1 MDVDWCKTRQGM
13 ETYDRQIVEDFRD
26 MGISHVR
33 IRVEDDADEQL
44 FSVLDRVIDDC
55 LDCGVI
61 PVLAYQ
67 ADDMKNQP
75 TQKNIDRVA
84 DWWQTVAER
93 YRDKSYRLSF
103 DLVIEVTDALNDKPE
118 LLNDIYEQMVS
129 VIRQSNPDRIL
140 TISPRLR
147 SDPAH
152 LSDLE
157 IPSDTNR
164 YLMAEW
170 HFYAA
175 GPSKTNEKKLWTT
188 GTPAERQLVQS
199 KVGKALQWQR
209 ETGIPTWVGARMPG
223 NYNDGNDYTLDEQ
236 LSFASFVAQTLE
248 DAEIPFAVNSDTKFY
263 ERVEKRWYPE
273 MLPLTTELF

>member
-1 MDVDWCKTRQGM
+1 MIKRILSLLLTAMLLACLSSSAFAAERNNPIDPW
-13 ETYDRQIVEDFRD
+13 TYQ
-26 MGISHVR
+26 S
-33 IRVEDDADEQL
+33 L
-44 FSVLDRVIDDC
+44 LDRAIDDC

-103 DLVIEVTDALNDKPE
+103 DLVIEVTNALNDKPE
-118 LLNDIYEQMVS
+118 LLNDIYEQLVS
-129 VIRQSNPDRIL
+129 VVRKSNHDRIL
-140 TISPRLR
+140 MISPRLR
-147 SDPAH
+147 SDSAY

-157 IPSDTNR
+157 IPSDANG

-175 GPSKTNEKKLWTT
+175 GPSKTNEKNCGPQAL
-188 GTPAERQLVQS
+188 RQNGSWYRVRS
-199 KVGKALQWQR
+199 TRRSNGRGKRASPPGWAPGCR
-209 ETGIPTWVGARMPG
+209 EIT
-223 NYNDGNDYTLDEQ
+223 
-236 LSFASFVAQTLE
+236 
-248 DAEIPFAVNSDTKFY
+248 
-263 ERVEKRWYPE
+263 
-273 MLPLTTELF
+273 TTEMTIRWMNSWHSPPSWRRHWKMPVSPLR